1 MRSTAAKA
9 ILTALAVSWFSLPAL
24 AGVKVVARTETYS
37 IAGTTSDALIDAMDH
52 KGPRHGFT
60 TRSIAQ
66 TSYTVDWKIDVK
78 QNGSDCRVVGATG
91 TLNLTYTFP
100 HVTSSLDPAL
110 KHNWERFM
118 AGVRKHEQ
126 THGRIARAMVVAAS
140 KAAEGVTLAADPS
153 CAKARHEA
161 KRRID
166 TVYAAYEARQV
177 TFDDREHRPG
187 GPVEHLV
194 AALTG
199 KR

>member
-1 MRSTAAKA
+1 MRSTPTKV
-9 ILTALAVSWFSLPAL
+9 ILSVLAVAWLGSPAF

-37 IAGTTSDALIDAMDH
+37 ITGTTSDALIDAMDR

-60 TRSIAQ
+60 TRSVAQ

-78 QNGSDCRVVGATG
+78 QNGSDCRVIGATG

-100 HVTSSLDPAL
+100 RVASSLDPAL
-110 KHNWERFM
+110 EQNWERFM

-126 THGRIARAMVVAAS
+126 THGRLARDMVVAAS
-140 KAAEGVTLAADPS
+140 KAAERVALAADPS
-153 CAKARHEA
+153 CAKARREA

-166 TVYAAYEARQV
+166 ALYAAYEAKQV
-177 TFDDREHRPG
+177 AFDDREHRPG

-194 AALTG
+194 AALMG

>member
-1 MRSTAAKA
+1 MKVILSS
-9 ILTALAVSWFSLPAL
+9 LTAVWLGSPAL
-24 AGVKVVARTETYS
+24 AGIKVVARTETYS
-37 IAGTTSDALIDAMDH
+37 IAGTTSEALIDAMDR

-60 TRSIAQ
+60 TRSVAL

-78 QNGSDCRVVGATG
+78 QNGGDCRITGTTG

-100 HVTSSLDPAL
+100 RVTSSLDPAFQQ
-110 KHNWERFM
+110 KWDRFL

-126 THGRIARAMVVAAS
+126 EHGRIARAMVVAAS
-140 KAAEGVTLAADPS
+140 KAAERVTLAADPS
-153 CAKARHEA
+153 CAKARREA

-166 TVYAAYEARQV
+166 AIYAAYEAKQIA
-177 TFDDREHRPG
+177 FDDREHRPG